1 MRAFLHEQE
10 MIRKAL
16 NRTQNHLDP
25 YDLNPKA
32 KANPIAKSTL
42 MFVNAHAHFENSGAQ
57 SKKGPREVN

>member
-1 MRAFLHEQE
+1 